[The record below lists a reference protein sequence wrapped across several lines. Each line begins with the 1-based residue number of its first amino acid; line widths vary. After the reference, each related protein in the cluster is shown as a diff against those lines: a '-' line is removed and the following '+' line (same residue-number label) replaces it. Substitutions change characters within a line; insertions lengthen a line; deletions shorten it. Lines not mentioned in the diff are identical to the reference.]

1 MLDFLNLRNETIDG
15 ALYVS
20 VDDLATHLA
29 GSVLAIQRDLHK
41 EINERQVGNE
51 ELAYADGIHSALLML
66 IKILQSEKHLDAV
79 LDDILK
85 SS

>member
-1 MLDFLNLRNETIDG
+1 MLDFLNLRNETING

-20 VDDLATHLA
+20 VDDLANHLA
-29 GSVLAIQRDLHK
+29 GSALAIQLDMDK
-41 EINERQVGNE
+41 FINERQVGDE
-51 ELAYADGIHSALLML
+51 ERAYVSGINSALLML
-66 IKILQSEKHLDAV
+66 VKILQSEKHLDYV

>member
-20 VDDLATHLA
+20 VDDLANHLIKSA
-29 GSVLAIQRDLHK
+29 LAIQLDMEK
-41 EINERQVGNE
+41 SINERQVGNE